1 MSKDSILDTRKAHKA
16 HTNDLDGIGKRPN
29 KGYLSMVLN
38 SNDGKMWAWHVEAHE
53 WYTSKWKS
61 PFRQGGV
68 SVTCLWP
75 TKRQRLTDNPFF
87 FFFREFQPMMSAP
100 DDRVSTVTSVLDDA
114 LYHQTKTPI
123 GFWCRRGLNP
133 RSLIQP
139 LKNLP
144 VELTGI
150 HR

>member
-38 SNDGKMWAWHVEAHE
+38 NNDGKMWAWHVEAHE

-75 TKRQRLTDNPFF
+75 TKRQRLTDKGEIV
-87 FFFREFQPMMSAP
+87 RYI
-100 DDRVSTVTSVLDDA
+100 RVSEVPHWVMM
-114 LYHQTKTPI
+114 TKM
-123 GFWCRRGLNP
+123 
-133 RSLIQP
+133 SS
-139 LKNLP
+139 
-144 VELTGI
+144 
-150 HR
+150 